1 MQPHIIYTHMYVYSD
16 VTLENW
22 DLKEY
27 VGNGVMGE
35 VVYKDA
41 SHPKNKQIYSHT
53 IIFKN

>member
-1 MQPHIIYTHMYVYSD
+1 MYAYSD

-22 DLKEY
+22 ELREY

-35 VVYKDA
+35 VVYKNA
-41 SHPKNKQIYSHT
+41 PHPKNKQIYSHT